1 MTEQPI
7 NEHVIKLTGKASLP
21 EALIIGE
28 NYRMTMN
35 GTVTAKTESDN
46 HDGTSILYYKFE
58 PINVELVN
66 DLGESI
72 RSRDTRSNS
81 VLLRSL
87 LWKRWKDSGS
97 GIEFEDFYDGV
108 MNQVMYEHAQIIERY
123 QARKS

>member
-46 HDGTSILYYKFE
+46 QDGTLTVYYKFE
-58 PINVELVN
+58 PINVELVD
-66 DLGESI
+66 DLGASI

-81 VLLRSL
+81 AILRSY
-87 LWKRWKDSGS
+87 LWKLWKDNRTGV
-97 GIEFEDFYDGV
+97 EFDTFYDGV
-108 MNQVMYEHAQIIERY
+108 MSQVMLEAHQIIERY
-123 QARKS
+123 EERKR